1 MPTRQLALLVT
12 LALLLALAGCSLP
25 TASPTITPVPPHTP
39 IPTASLTSVWV
50 DGGSLLAWRTG
61 DDLPRRIA
69 AGGVIQPWLS
79 PDGQRVAF
87 TRGPGGAATSLWV
100 ADVGGVAERQLAGP
114 DTLNSATPAGLRREI
129 GQVAWVS
136 ADTLL
141 FNTVFVPLEPMP
153 ASGKAADLWRADVR
167 RGAAARL
174 LEDGAGGDF
183 AISPDGQ
190 RIALVWPGFYGQEPG
205 RVWLA
210 GLDGTPQRDLLI
222 FEAVATASEYAF
234 YPALHWLP
242 DSSAL
247 LVAIPEPDLIYPPEE
262 GAAPRT
268 ASLWRLPVEGAPQ
281 QLNALPASFFGLPRW
296 SPDGAWLTVL
306 EIVGPREDNRVRLM
320 LAAGDGGNPVSILE
334 GSVGALETPRW
345 SAAGYTYAAPTAGAL
360 WLGIPGQ
367 APARIPSANE
377 PAFAPR
383 WADASLLVY
392 ASSAAPPYELRAFDR
407 ASGLITAIATVNA
420 SPPAFDALRLP

>member
-1 MPTRQLALLVT
+1 MPTRPALLMT
-12 LALLLALAGCSLP
+12 LALLLALGGCNLP
-25 TASPTITPVPPHTP
+25 AASPTATPVPPQTP
-39 IPTASLTSVWV
+39 PPTARLIAVWA
-50 DGGSLLAWRTG
+50 DGGNLLAWRTG

-79 PDGQRVAF
+79 PDGQQVAF

-114 DTLNSATPAGLRREI
+114 DTLSSATPAGVRREI
-129 GQVAWVS
+129 GQVAW
-136 ADTLL
+136 AGPDTLY
-141 FNTVFVPLEPMP
+141 FNTVFIPVEPMP
-153 ASGKAADLWRADVR
+153 ASGKAADLWRADTR
-167 RGAAARL
+167 RGIVTRL

-183 AISPDGQ
+183 ALSPDGSQ
-190 RIALVWPGFYGQEPG
+190 IALVWPGFYGHEPG
-205 RVWLA
+205 RIWLA
-210 GLDGTPQRDLLI
+210 GLDGAPQRDLLS

-242 DSSAL
+242 DSRAL
-247 LVAIPEPDLIYPPEE
+247 LTAIPEPDLIYPAVE
-262 GAAPRT
+262 GAGPRL
-268 ASLWRLPVEGAPQ
+268 ASLWRLSVTGDPQ

-296 SPDGAWLTVL
+296 SPDGAWLTLL
-306 EIVGPREDNRVRLM
+306 EIVGPREDNQVRLV

-334 GSVGALETPRW
+334 SSVGVLEAPRW
-345 SAAGYTYAAPTAGAL
+345 SAAGYTYAAPAPGEL
-360 WLGIPGQ
+360 WLGIPGLP
-367 APARIPSANE
+367 PARIPSAQE

-392 ASSAAPPYELRAFDR
+392 ASAPAPPYELRAFDR
-407 ASGLITAIATVNA
+407 DSGVITAIATAGA